1 MALTPIQKL
10 KKAGE
15 EQHKAF
21 LKTAEGQKLAKQ
33 EQQRIDRLA
42 TNAAR
47 RKQAA
52 VNQLR
57 GEARELAT
65 GGKNFRDNDL
75 GVSEENKKFRVRN
88 KIAQM
93 QQQAEAS
100 AAAQRPPT
108 PPPTFIGDL
117 NQPTTEEDPSTTA
130 QRKMMRQTFG
140 FGEDFSDAEIDSLL
154 SGVTDFSSVIEATKG
169 GQQEAIDEMERQRIE
184 AQGQLETERE
194 RLDKVRQRRIK
205 SLEEERQAF
214 TEAALGTA
222 RREAQET
229 TSIEE
234 RLLGGRGNLTTT
246 VGATRLGGIQAKL
259 SERENI
265 ARSTAQANFELER
278 AVLEGA
284 DQATIAQM
292 EGNIAKLMQAEN
304 VARLDAIA
312 DLTDAKIA
320 AQEAGD
326 QARLSLINAALDKE
340 SVEKLAAEVDVNVTR
355 QVNDGFLYDATGNKI
370 VDAEGNQVK
379 FTSPEELDALVKGIR
394 VGDRIV
400 NPVTGEVIFESPEL
414 GEGGSEFEDGE
425 TQGSSFLN
433 ESADIATTTVD
444 GLIEILDRS
453 PGIAGRSAD
462 VPLFDF
468 MRSDD
473 FRNFE
478 GQLDTLKANIAFG
491 VLTAMRE
498 ASKTGGAL
506 GQVSDKELIFLQSKL
521 GSLKMGQTPA
531 QLRAQLVQIKES
543 VQRWKTAAVE
553 EAGGSVTASIQRDP
567 NVEAAFE
574 VLGREPT
581 KSELEEILQQSISPE
596 VFSDMMGLAPSQ
608 GVSVSTSGMRTDRH
622 NNPTA
627 FTTDV
632 ARTAG
637 LVEGVDYVVGD
648 AFPNNPNL
656 KTARLL
662 GDPIATTIKAIDN
675 MGFYTQG
682 GQPRWNHTAI
692 SDSKWNSMSYAEK
705 KNVIK
710 GMYQKEGGKDLM
722 SKFA

>member
-57 GEARELAT
+57 GEAHELAT

>member
-33 EQQRIDRLA
+33 EQLRLEQQAIQNPKGVQERI
-42 TNAAR
+42 
-47 RKQAA
+47 K
-52 VNQLR
+52 
-57 GEARELAT
+57 
-65 GGKNFRDNDL
+65 
-75 GVSEENKKFRVRN
+75 
-88 KIAQM
+88 QM
-93 QQQAEAS
+93 QQQAEDS